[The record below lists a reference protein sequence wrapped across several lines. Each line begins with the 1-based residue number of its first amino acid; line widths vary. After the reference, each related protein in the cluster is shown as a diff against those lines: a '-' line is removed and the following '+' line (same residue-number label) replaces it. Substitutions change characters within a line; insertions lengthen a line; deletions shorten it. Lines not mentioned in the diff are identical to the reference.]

1 MRSGAVAVEAWSCYK
16 RGRGAIMRALLAA
29 LLVAF
34 ATPAS
39 AECTKAS
46 LAGTWNAYL
55 TLTFQQHVGW
65 CKLVIRPNGKL
76 TDQSRCILV
85 NVDEVPTGQLT
96 IGPSCAFNGTI
107 QIGSTDYQIFRADLR
122 GKTASGIGLM
132 QSFSF
137 TMMKD

>member
-1 MRSGAVAVEAWSCYK
+1 VAVEAVACYN
-16 RGRGAIMRALLAA
+16 RAAFGGIMRALLVVLFA
-29 LLVAF
+29 VI
-34 ATPAS
+34 ATPAT
-39 AECTKAS
+39 AECTKAN

-65 CKLVIRPNGKL
+65 CKLVIRPNGSIGG
-76 TDQSRCILV
+76 QSRCIFP

-107 QIGSTDYQIFRADLR
+107 QIGSTDYQIFRGDIR